1 MNVIVLGCNTVNGRA
16 IMQQFI
22 EHDHLVHGTMYGNIH
37 EFTYIS
43 NDENAHYYGFI
54 DAAEQPDVFDDIG
67 KLFEFAEPDVVIN
80 CIDTS
85 IPAYQDDIS
94 DKYTNLVV
102 NAVFPH
108 VIAKMCEISDAKFIQ
123 MSNALVFSG
132 TNSQYSEFDIP
143 DAMSLYGKTK
153 YIGEIEDQS
162 HVTTLRCSTFGRETT
177 THNGL
182 FEQLATGSG
191 KTLYGRLNVMS
202 NPLTAVELAKIVV
215 DIVEHHPVLPG
226 VFNLGTRHA
235 ISEYQLMKTIND
247 YFNFDVTVKP
257 LYTSE
262 SHNFVLDT
270 NLFVDETGIVIPS
283 LETMIHEFC
292 RGYNNKR

>member
-22 EHDHLVHGTMYGNIH
+22 DHDHLVHGTMHGDIS
-37 EFTYIS
+37 EFKYIS
-43 NDENAHYYGFI
+43 TDENAHYYGFI

-85 IPAYQDDIS
+85 IPAYQDYIS

-143 DAMSLYGKTK
+143 DAMNLYGKTK

-191 KTLYGRLNVMS
+191 KTLYGRPNIMS

-215 DIVEHHPVLPG
+215 DISEHHPVMPG
-226 VFNLGTRHA
+226 VFNIGTRYA
-235 ISEYQLMKTIND
+235 ISEYQLMRVIND
-247 YFNFDVTVKP
+247 FFEFDVTIKP
-257 LYTSE
+257 DYAQE
-262 SHNFVLDT
+262 SLNFVLDT
-270 NLFVDETGIVIPS
+270 ELFTGETGITIPS
-283 LETMIHEFC
+283 IDTMVYEFC
-292 RGYNNKR
+292 RGV

>member
-22 EHDHLVHGTMYGNIH
+22 ERDHLVHGTMHGNIH
-37 EFTYIS
+37 EFTHIS
-43 NDENAHYYGFI
+43 KDENANYYGFI
-54 DAAEQPDVFDDIG
+54 DAAEQPDVFDDIS

-85 IPAYQDDIS
+85 IPAYQDYIS

-132 TNSQYSEFDIP
+132 KNSRYSEFDMP
-143 DAMSLYGKTK
+143 DAMTLYGKTK
-153 YIGEIEDQS
+153 YIGEIENQS
-162 HVTTLRCSTFGRETT
+162 HVTTLRCSTFGRETI
-177 THNGL
+177 THDGI

-191 KTLYGRLNVMS
+191 KTLYGRPNIMS

-215 DIVEHHPVLPG
+215 DISEHHPVMPG
-226 VFNLGTRHA
+226 VFNIGTRYA
-235 ISEYQLMKTIND
+235 ISEYQLMRVIND
-247 YFNFDVTVKP
+247 FFEFDVTIKP
-257 LYTSE
+257 DYAQE
-262 SHNFVLDT
+262 SLNFVLDT
-270 NLFVDETGIVIPS
+270 ELFTGETGIAIPS
-283 LETMIHEFC
+283 IDTMVHEFC
-292 RGYNNKR
+292 RGV